1 MATLLRTQIEPLQVD
16 PARLEQDAD
25 AILGYH
31 QEIYCRIVYLLPPLR
46 KTLRLSE
53 SAKLHT
59 GLSERASVL
68 GVATLRPDSLLLLAQ
83 FFREE
88 GLDMAD
94 HLFGPHPATLRA
106 REKQALLPG
115 GVHVQKTVS
124 LLLGGRLVL
133 VTSNGDCLLER
144 AERFALAAHLGLSH
158 KAAHQAT
165 LNPPSCIAE
174 QAFSLLRGMVSPFLP
189 AGFGTGLQA
198 VVQLSWPQV
207 WEDEGQRVAI
217 SLSPCESLLIPLRC
231 YRRILQWYV
240 RRSLPYIPL
249 IERNAGNLV
258 RLPLDRQVGV
268 TRHVGALRLTKESL
282 AR

>member
-1 MATLLRTQIEPLQVD
+1 MATLPRTQIEPLQVD

-25 AILGYH
+25 AMLGYH
-31 QEIYCRIVYLLPPLR
+31 REIYCRIVYLLPPLGE
-46 KTLRLSE
+46 TLRLSE
-53 SAKLHT
+53 SAKLHAS
-59 GLSERASVL
+59 LSERASLL
-68 GVATLRPDSLLLLAQ
+68 GVATLRPGSLLLLAQ

-115 GVHVQKTVS
+115 GIHMQKTVS

-174 QAFSLLRGMVSPFLP
+174 QAFGLLRGMVSPSCPPVSGPVCTRLY
-189 AGFGTGLQA
+189 
-198 VVQLSWPQV
+198 S
-207 WEDEGQRVAI
+207 
-217 SLSPCESLLIPLRC
+217 SPGRRC
-231 YRRILQWYV
+231 GRTKAKGWQFRFP
-240 RRSLPYIPL
+240 RAKACSSRS
-249 IERNAGNLV
+249 AATAASSSGMS
-258 RLPLDRQVGV
+258 VGV
-268 TRHVGALRLTKESL
+268 FPTFP
-282 AR
+282 